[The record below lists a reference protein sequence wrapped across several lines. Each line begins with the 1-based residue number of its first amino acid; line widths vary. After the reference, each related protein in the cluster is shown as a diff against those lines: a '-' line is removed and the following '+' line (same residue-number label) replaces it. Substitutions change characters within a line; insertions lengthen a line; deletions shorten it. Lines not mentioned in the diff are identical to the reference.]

1 MRREVLRHKQQ
12 TKRSCINFLLLLK
25 LIIIYHKWLK
35 TTQIYYSTSL
45 EVRSPTDRK
54 ELKTTGMAPPGG
66 SREEFLVLFSPP
78 SRDRPHSLTCG
89 LFHLQS
95 ASLQPLSASH
105 EDPCDCI
112 CFQDNLSI
120 SRPLAEA
127 YVPSPSWC
135 VRYLQEWGSRISL
148 WGHYSAHHRCD
159 IGSMLLCKHIIWS
172 LSQA

>member
-66 SREEFLVLFSPP
+66 SREEFFVLFSPP

-95 ASLQPLSASH
+95 ASLQPLSVSH

-127 YVPSPSWC
+127 YVPSPFWC
-135 VRYLQEWGSRISL
+135 VRYYRIGEVGYL
-148 WGHYSAHHRCD
+148 CGD
-159 IGSMLLCKHIIWS
+159 IILPTTGVI
-172 LSQA
+172 